1 MPRGTQKSTRSWLAR
16 PAGSVTSGRCAA
28 WMRPGRATTATR
40 KRAVRTDAVRDDD
53 ARRAAVDPG
62 RSFIVQ
68 APAGS
73 GKTSLL
79 TLRYLRL
86 LATVSSPE
94 EIVAITFTRKAASE
108 MRHRIVRALSL
119 AALPLEEGAQPHLR
133 ELHALARAALAHS
146 RSRGW
151 NLERNPSRLH
161 VQTIDGLSHWL
172 AQRLPLAARIA
183 LSATVVDD
191 ARPLYREAGW
201 RLMAGLGAG
210 EIGRAACR

>member
-1 MPRGTQKSTRSWLAR
+1 MPRGARRSIRSWPGRLADF
-16 PAGSVTSGRCAA
+16 ATSVRCAA
-28 WMRPGRATTATR
+28 SRPPGRATTARR
-40 KRAVRTDAVRDDD
+40 KRALRTDALRDDD
-53 ARRAAVDPG
+53 ARRQAVDPE

-86 LATVSSPE
+86 LATVSCPE

-119 AALPLEEGAQPHLR
+119 AALPLAADAPPHMR
-133 ELHALARAALAHS
+133 ELHALALAALAHS
-146 RSRGW
+146 RARGW
-151 NLERNPSRLH
+151 DLERNPSRLH
-161 VQTIDGLSHWL
+161 VQTIDGLNHCL

-183 LSATVVDD
+183 LSAAVVDD
-191 ARPLYREAGW
+191 ARPLYREAGR
-201 RLMAGLGAG
+201 RLLAGLGAG
-210 EIGRAACR
+210 DGRAAPP